1 MHPLLLAVVVLVL
14 LLVAVVLGLGRGS
27 WRRGA
32 LRLVRRE
39 RTARRRVLAPTLDR
53 LRRVVARAWSRP
65 TYRGLATQLRS
76 IADRVEQVALA
87 SAEFVRAQRDLARSL
102 DYLQEI
108 SPASMPRSTVQSARR
123 NEPGMGR
130 GWFVALLL
138 ALTGL
143 AFAAGNVWLLTE
155 FVMENLPA
163 TVRVPETMTIPVGAS
178 SLAFLLGL
186 AYFALGS
193 LGGVASRVF
202 RGLASLVI
210 AMLVIAEG
218 VAIVVALE
226 SAGFV
231 TLTWWGGIGVA
242 TLLGAA
248 GGLVPAVIAAL
259 AHAAIERLESW
270 LTARDTRAARRALTR
285 QRETSNQLGTTL
297 DRLESRVTTLRAEL
311 KAMTSEALGQLL
323 LEGENAS
330 VERTT
335 LVLRRVSRSM
345 ELERSGGSGGP
356 VETSGATLRLLRDVI
371 TLGVWVIAAVATL
384 FVVMPAAA
392 ELRAGVTW
400 LSAAAVAGV
409 GVLLLSGAI
418 LRWILSRPV
427 MARTDPL
434 RGVLVLLAGLAII
447 ALGAAFGPAV
457 ARAGVLDASPVEAG
471 AFVVLLVLVG
481 ALASARFAEG
491 VSALASLAIA
501 LVAGTGW
508 LIVALADLLLVALDV
523 LLTGT
528 RSTGRSVGAPRG
540 PDLGSGRQTG

>member
-1 MHPLLLAVVVLVL
+1 MPPLLLAVVVLVL
-14 LLVAVVLGLGRGS
+14 LLVALVLGLGRGS

-39 RTARRRVLAPTLDR
+39 RTARRRVVAPTLDR

-76 IADRVEQVALA
+76 IADRVDRVALA
-87 SAEFVRAQRDLARSL
+87 STEFVRVQRDLTRSL
-102 DYLQEI
+102 DYLKET
-108 SPASMPRSTVQSARR
+108 SAASMPQSTVQSARR

-143 AFAAGNVWLLTE
+143 GFAVGNVWLLTE
-155 FVMENLPA
+155 FVIENLPVA
-163 TVRVPETMTIPVGAS
+163 VRVPETMTIPVGAS

-186 AYFALGS
+186 AYFALRS
-193 LGGVASRVF
+193 PGGMASRVF

-210 AMLVIAEG
+210 IMLVIAEG
-218 VAIVVALE
+218 VAIVLALE
-226 SAGFV
+226 NAGLV

-248 GGLVPAVIAAL
+248 GGLVPAIIAAL
-259 AHAAIERLESW
+259 AHAAIAHLEGW
-270 LTARDTRAARRALTR
+270 LTARDTRAARRALTK

-297 DRLESRVTTLRAEL
+297 DQLESRVTTLRAEL

-323 LEGENAS
+323 LGGETAS

-335 LVLRRVSRSM
+335 LVLRRVARSM
-345 ELERSGGSGGP
+345 EAERRGDP
-356 VETSGATLRLLRDVI
+356 VETSGTTLRLLRDVI
-371 TLGVWVIAAVATL
+371 ILGIWGVAAVATL
-384 FVVMPAAA
+384 FVVLPAAA
-392 ELRAGVTW
+392 ELRVGVTW

-427 MARTDPL
+427 MTRTDPL
-434 RGVLVLLAGLAII
+434 RGVLVFLTGLAVV
-447 ALGAAFGPAV
+447 ALGAAFGPAI
-457 ARAGVLDASPVEAG
+457 ARTGVMNASPLEAG

-481 ALASARFAEG
+481 ALASARLAEG

-501 LVAGTGW
+501 LFAGAAW
-508 LIVALADLLLVALDV
+508 LIVALADLLLAVLDL

-528 RSTGRSVGAPRG
+528 RSTGRSTGARRG

>member
-14 LLVAVVLGLGRGS
+14 LLVALVLGLGRGS

-39 RTARRRVLAPTLDR
+39 RTARRRVVAPTLDR

-76 IADRVEQVALA
+76 IADRVERVALA
-87 SAEFVRAQRDLARSL
+87 STEFVRAQRDLTRSL
-102 DYLQEI
+102 DYLKEI
-108 SPASMPRSTVQSARR
+108 SAASMPQSTVQSARR

-143 AFAAGNVWLLTE
+143 GFAVGNVWLLTE
-155 FVMENLPA
+155 FVIENLPA

-186 AYFALGS
+186 AYFALSS

-210 AMLVIAEG
+210 AMLVVAEG

-226 SAGFV
+226 SAGLV

-297 DRLESRVTTLRAEL
+297 DELESRVTTLRAEL
-311 KAMTSEALGQLL
+311 KAMTSEALGPLL
-323 LEGENAS
+323 LEGEEAS

-345 ELERSGGSGGP
+345 EAERRGDP
-356 VETSGATLRLLRDVI
+356 VGTSGATLRLLRDVI
-371 TLGVWVIAAVATL
+371 TLGFWAVVTVATL
-384 FVVMPAAA
+384 FVVLPAAA
-392 ELRAGVTW
+392 ELWVGVTW

-427 MARTDPL
+427 MTRTDPL
-434 RGVLVLLAGLAII
+434 RGVLVLLAGLAAV
-447 ALGAAFGPAV
+447 ALGTAFGPAV
-457 ARAGVLDASPVEAG
+457 ARAGVLDASPLQAG

-481 ALASARFAEG
+481 ALASARLAEG

-501 LVAGTGW
+501 LFVGTAW
-508 LIVALADLLLVALDV
+508 LIVALADLLLVGLDL
-523 LLTGT
+523 LLTGA
-528 RSTGRSVGAPRG
+528 RSTGRSVGARRG